1 MSKLVGNEV
10 QIVKSSISELGR
22 TSLLTILENE
32 LDRIT
37 SALYVAEINQDIF
50 RMQGQVMRLQ
60 WMIKLFSEK

>member
-32 LDRIT
+32 LDQIT
-37 SALYVAEINQDIF
+37 SALYVAEISQDIF